1 MFCRFIDS
9 NLNYVVDISQIL
21 FGFCSEASSSM
32 NFENVKHGGR
42 AISEQSLNRR
52 TDIAVDN
59 KFSALSK

>member
-1 MFCRFIDS
+1 M
-9 NLNYVVDISQIL
+9 DISQIL
-21 FGFCSEASSSM
+21 FCFCSEASSSM